1 MWNCPVCDRTND
13 TPLCPGC
20 GFDASRDYGRFPT
33 FGVVPDAVSAS
44 GLRRKRSALV
54 ICPDC
59 GGDAFS
65 LERDTGLARC
75 RVCGRPHGA
84 VSAAPAK
91 KTITAIACGD
101 AHTVALYSDGTVRAV
116 GKNNFGQCN
125 TGAWKDIVSI
135 SAGYEN
141 TLGLRADG
149 TVVAVGNNFKGKSM
163 VHTLSGIR
171 AISASNSG
179 HTLFL
184 REDGTVASLGDNDD
198 DQRNLDDWRSIIAVS
213 AGSGFSLGLKR
224 NGTVLA
230 VGRNDDGRC
239 DTQSWQKQFTAV
251 SAGNWHALALTR
263 RGTAVATGY
272 NESQQC
278 DVSDWKDLI
287 GLCGGKYFSAGLR
300 SDGTVCITSNE
311 VAYQIAEGWTDITAI
326 AAGDEHLVG
335 LRADGALVAAGF
347 NKEGPCDVDRLMPE
361 QLR

>member
-116 GKNNFGQCN
+116 GKNKQGQCN
-125 TGAWKDIVSI
+125 TRSWQGIVSI
-135 SAGYEN
+135 AGGFQS
-141 TLGLRADG
+141 TMGLRADG
-149 TVVAVGNNFKGKSM
+149 TVVAVGNNNSGKSM

-171 AISASNSG
+171 SIGTSKGS

-184 REDGTVASLGDNDD
+184 RSNGTVTSLGKNDDGERNVEDWHDIIAVAAGAPFSVGLKKDGTV
-198 DQRNLDDWRSIIAVS
+198 V
-213 AGSGFSLGLKR
+213 
-224 NGTVLA
+224 A
-230 VGRNDDGRC
+230 VGKNDDGRC
-239 DTQSWQKQFTAV
+239 DTQSWRDITAI
-251 SAGNWHALALTR
+251 STGSWHALGLKKD
-263 RGTAVATGY
+263 GTAVVTG
-272 NESQQC
+272 
-278 DVSDWKDLI
+278 KDRPRVQIQGWRDLVQ
-287 GLCGGKYFSAGLR
+287 LCGGDYFSAGLR
-300 SDGTVCITSNE
+300 SDGTVCVCTSANTSY
-311 VAYQIAEGWTDITAI
+311 ALAEGWTNVTAI
-326 AAGDEHLVG
+326 AAGDNHLVG
-335 LRADGALVAAGF
+335 LLSDGTLLAVGK
-347 NKEGPCDVDRLMPE
+347 NEDGQCDVEKLMQE